1 MFANIHTERFS
12 GENSR
17 TKGIGDI
24 DEAYK
29 YIETNNTKQEFIE
42 AI

>member
-1 MFANIHTERFS
+1 MFANIQR
-12 GENSR
+12 
-17 TKGIGDI
+17 GIGDI